1 MDRIPIDDFLGQ
13 RSPPEKNGTRRQ
25 TRQRDPCNAKRKARP
40 GTDSYRDQCGNGLE
54 LIARLDGLIN
64 LAWEY
69 DGGRLTPEDLQQ
81 PEKPVYG
88 GNVGSLNTNP
98 QAKPTNAAKRKNGE
112 HWQLLRIDPQ
122 NLHCAYTNAR

>member
-1 MDRIPIDDFLGQ
+1 MISWDNVVRLKKMAPDAKLGK
-13 RSPPEKNGTRRQ
+13 ETRATQSAR
-25 TRQRDPCNAKRKARP
+25 RKGRP
-40 GTDSYRDQCGNGLE
+40 GTDGYLDQCGNCLE
-54 LIARLDGLIN
+54 LARLDGLIN

-88 GNVGSLNTNP
+88 GNVGSPNTNP
-98 QAKPTNAAKRKNGE
+98 QAKPANAAKSKNGE

-122 NLHCAYTNAR
+122 NLHRAYTNAR

>member
-1 MDRIPIDDFLGQ
+1 MISWDNVVRLKKTAPDAKLGEETRATQ
-13 RSPPEKNGTRRQ
+13 RARR
-25 TRQRDPCNAKRKARP
+25 KGRP
-40 GTDSYRDQCGNGLE
+40 GTDSYLDQCGNGLE

-112 HWQLLRIDPQ
+112 HWRLLRIDLQ
-122 NLHCAYTNAR
+122 NLHHAYTNAR